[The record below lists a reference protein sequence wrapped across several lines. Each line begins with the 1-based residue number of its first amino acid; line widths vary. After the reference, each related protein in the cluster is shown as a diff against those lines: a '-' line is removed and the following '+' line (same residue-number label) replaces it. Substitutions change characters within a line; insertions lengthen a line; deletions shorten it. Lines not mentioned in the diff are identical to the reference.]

1 MPLIAPLGDM
11 RMSYVMTDNIKMAL
25 VPVAKKSA
33 SVFKSVNILYKCI
46 FNSAEDSKIISK
58 IPPCIL

>member
-1 MPLIAPLGDM
+1 
-11 RMSYVMTDNIKMAL
+11 MSYVMTDNIKMAL